1 MGHSVSEPKFTPSV
15 DHDVCVGH
23 GACVRLAP
31 AVFAMNASRQSE
43 VINPDAA
50 PPQIL
55 EQAADRCPVGAIRL
69 NQNR

>member
-1 MGHSVSEPKFTPSV
+1 MSEPKLIASV

-23 GACVRLAP
+23 GACILLAP
-31 AVFAMNASRQSE
+31 AVFARTKNGQSE
-43 VINPDAA
+43 VINPAGA
-50 PPQIL
+50 PAEIL

>member
-1 MGHSVSEPKFTPSV
+1 MTEPKLTPAI

-31 AVFAMNASRQSE
+31 AVFAMGPSRQSE
-43 VINPDAA
+43 VINPAGA
-50 PPQIL
+50 PSEIL

>member
-1 MGHSVSEPKFTPSV
+1 MESSVTEPKLSPSI

-31 AVFAMNASRQSE
+31 GVFALNARRQSE
-43 VINPDAA
+43 VIDPAGA
-50 PPQIL
+50 PSEIL

-69 NQNR
+69 TDNR

>member
-1 MGHSVSEPKFTPSV
+1 MSEPRLSPSV

-31 AVFAMNASRQSE
+31 GVFAMNASRQSE
-43 VINPDAA
+43 VINPDGA
-50 PPQIL
+50 PAPIL

-69 NQNR
+69 TANR

>member
-1 MGHSVSEPKFTPSV
+1 MTEPKLSAFV

-31 AVFAMNASRQSE
+31 AVFAMNAKRQSE
-43 VINPDAA
+43 VIDPAGA
-50 PPQIL
+50 PSRIL

-69 NQNR
+69 TETR

>member
-1 MGHSVSEPKFTPSV
+1 MNEPKLSASI
-15 DHDVCVGH
+15 DHDACVGH

-43 VINPDAA
+43 VINPAGAA
-50 PPQIL
+50 SEIL

-69 NQNR
+69 TDNR